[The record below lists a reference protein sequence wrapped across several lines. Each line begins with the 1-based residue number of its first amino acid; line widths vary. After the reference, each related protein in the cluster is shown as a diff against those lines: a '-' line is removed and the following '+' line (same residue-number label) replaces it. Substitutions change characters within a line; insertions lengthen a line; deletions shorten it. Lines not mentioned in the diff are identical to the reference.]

1 MNTATTKPD
10 SEMSEILLV
19 SVVDDDESVRRALE
33 RLIRSFGFPV
43 VVFPSAHEFLL
54 SDRVQDAACLIL
66 DMQMPRMNGLQ
77 LQSHLAQVGCRIPI
91 IFITAYQDERVRARA
106 LQAGAVDFLQKP
118 FSDDVLLNGIRRA
131 LKMRAMEGL
140 C

>member
-1 MNTATTKPD
+1 MNTTTIKPD
-10 SEMSEILLV
+10 SEKSEVLLV
-19 SVVDDDESVRRALE
+19 SVIDDDESIRRAFE

-54 SDRVQDAACLIL
+54 SDRVQDTACLIL
-66 DMQMPRMNGLQ
+66 DMQMPHMNGLQ
-77 LQSHLAQVGCRIPI
+77 LQSHLAKAGCRIPI
-91 IFITAYQDERVRARA
+91 IFITAYPDERVRERA

-131 LKMRAMEGL
+131 LK
-140 C
+140 